1 MEECNIVACISYF
14 LSIARTLEIFSSV
27 KFIEN
32 HFMGNILEVPL
43 WKFGN
48 NIFEAQIQTLKLLLL
63 CLVDKKLPCEGQSG
77 INTMLLY
84 GTLVLWYTFS

>member
-43 WKFGN
+43 
-48 NIFEAQIQTLKLLLL
+48 
-63 CLVDKKLPCEGQSG
+63 
-77 INTMLLY
+77 
-84 GTLVLWYTFS
+84 